1 MSVEHGYIPLGKFSS
16 ARDDILHFLC
26 LSDWAEES
34 DGNSEAPTGYFWRIS
49 NRAEDVNQSNTEF
62 NSIMDEWLDFN
73 KEVTDSPEL
82 RAELVGHFIVQGM
95 DSGFVYVGTYSTEE
109 AMMDVFTDMQNEFSK
124 WDDEENGED

>member
-26 LSDWAEES
+26 LSDWAEDS

-49 NRAEDVNQSNTEF
+49 NKAEDVQMENTEF
-62 NSIMDEWLDFN
+62 SSIMDEWLAFN
-73 KEVTDSPEL
+73 LEVTDSAEL
-82 RAELVGHFIVQGM
+82 RSELVGHFIVQAM

-109 AMMDVFTDMQNEFSK
+109 AMIEVFTDMQNEYSK
-124 WDDEENGED
+124 WDDQDADD